1 MYCPDCLGPVVPIQA
16 DSTNLILSSL
26 WVSAALAS
34 PDASQETEVRR
45 QYERGRGITRGK
57 SEVAVMA
64 VENGAESTAREAVDQ
79 GRQTAEKAA
88 QAVKDGYDAAQGY
101 IRESGFNLDLGEFVR
116 REPWLALAAAFAIG
130 YVAAQ
135 IIRRAS

>member
-1 MYCPDCLGPVVPIQA
+1 
-16 DSTNLILSSL
+16 
-26 WVSAALAS
+26 
-34 PDASQETEVRR
+34 
-45 QYERGRGITRGK
+45 
-57 SEVAVMA
+57 MA
-64 VENGAESTAREAVDQ
+64 VENAAESTVREAIDQ

-88 QAVKDGYDAAQGY
+88 RAVQDGYDAAQGY
-101 IRESGFNLDLGEFVR
+101 VRERGFTLDLGEFVR

>member
-1 MYCPDCLGPVVPIQA
+1 
-16 DSTNLILSSL
+16 
-26 WVSAALAS
+26 
-34 PDASQETEVRR
+34 
-45 QYERGRGITRGK
+45 
-57 SEVAVMA
+57 MA
-64 VENGAESTAREAVDQ
+64 VENSAESKVRETIDQ

-88 QAVKDGYDAAQGY
+88 RAVKDTYDAAQGY
-101 IRESGFNLDLGEFVR
+101 VRDKGFSLDLGEFVR